1 MYFLFYQCDF
11 ITFHILYIQNVVYKV
26 VNVVLDYQV
35 LSITKAI
42 KISLW
47 RERVCFICFFISSD
61 RENLWSTV
69 K

>member
-42 KISLW
+42 KISL
-47 RERVCFICFFISSD
+47 
-61 RENLWSTV
+61 
-69 K
+69 